1 MGKENVVHIHD
12 GILLGR
18 KKNETMPFAA
28 TCMNIEIIILN
39 EVNQRKK
46 NIIRLH

>member
-1 MGKENVVHIHD
+1 MCKHTHTHN

-28 TCMNIEIIILN
+28 TRMDLEIIALR
-39 EVNQRKK
+39 EVRQGKT
-46 NIIRLH
+46 NII